1 MRENPT
7 GSFGYR
13 GPDGQ
18 YSGMV
23 GELQREEAELCM
35 LLAPTAPRFEV
46 IDYLRLEPADTFV
59 IVSLKPTLLPAH
71 LSLLTPFTSLYIV
84 QLGCRVDITRFSSEF
99 VSRNGETK
107 EGSIACTL
115 FPKKT

>member
-7 GSFGYR
+7 RSFGYL

-35 LLAPTAPRFEV
+35 ILAPTSARFEV
-46 IDYLRLEPADTFV
+46 IDYLRLEPADTLV
-59 IVSLKPTLLPAH
+59 ILSLKPTLLPAH
-71 LSLLTPFTSLYIV
+71 LSLLRPFTS
-84 QLGCRVDITRFSSEF
+84 
-99 VSRNGETK
+99 
-107 EGSIACTL
+107 
-115 FPKKT
+115 